1 MMGPN
6 NLSQMFTS
14 MLLLPAAVGT
24 LSGFLVIYILN
35 WLRGMRDERD
45 PLLGGKVIYTMLFT
59 LGFQVVLSGV
69 GQLVPAIIEN
79 DSGDMNG
86 MQYMQAM
93 DQTKPLAQPLALITS
108 GALIGLYGLGMIYSL
123 SRRGVGDSQIFLQG
137 LGINAAST
145 GLISCLG
152 LITWTSTLFRDGF
165 EFGDQL
171 DVIWVMFTYFLGHMF
186 CVLPLI
192 KMVPEEDVSQVLKS
206 SSPADAASSPE
217 PASDSEPAS
226 DADST

>member
-86 MQYMQAM
+86 MQYRQAM

-152 LITWTSTLFRDGF
+152 LITWTSILFRDGF
-165 EFGDQL
+165 EFSDQI
-171 DVIWVMFTYFLGHMF
+171 DVIWIMFTYFLGHMF

-206 SSPADAASSPE
+206 SSPANADSSPE

>member
-1 MMGPN
+1 
-6 NLSQMFTS
+6 
-14 MLLLPAAVGT
+14 
-24 LSGFLVIYILN
+24 
-35 WLRGMRDERD
+35 
-45 PLLGGKVIYTMLFT
+45 
-59 LGFQVVLSGV
+59 
-69 GQLVPAIIEN
+69 
-79 DSGDMNG
+79 
-86 MQYMQAM
+86 
-93 DQTKPLAQPLALITS
+93 
-108 GALIGLYGLGMIYSL
+108 MIYSL

-165 EFGDQL
+165 EFSEQL

-206 SSPADAASSPE
+206 SSPADADSSPE